1 VWEMDP
7 VTVVSGCGTG
17 CFCPIPKG
25 IMMNWF
31 DKLKSG
37 IRTFVRRG
45 MPENLW
51 VKCERCHQ
59 TLYQKQMKQDYGIC
73 PNCGAHFRINYR
85 EYLDHLLD
93 KDTFEEVASEV
104 KSGDPLQFEDRK
116 KYSDRIKES
125 RKATGMDAAVCTCI
139 GTIEGKPVG
148 IGIHEPG
155 FIMGTLSSAEGERIC
170 RLIDRCM
177 EDRRPLILICRSGG
191 ARMQESALSLMQL
204 AKINGRLAKF
214 AKAGLLFIS
223 ILTDP
228 TTAGVS
234 ASYALIG
241 DINIAEPNALIGFTG
256 ERITGSSVGEEELA
270 ALRLAQRAE
279 KVLENGF
286 VDLVV
291 PRSQMR
297 RELSR
302 LITLLWEA
310 PVTGTQG

>member
-1 VWEMDP
+1 
-7 VTVVSGCGTG
+7 
-17 CFCPIPKG
+17 
-25 IMMNWF
+25 
-31 DKLKSG
+31 
-37 IRTFVRRG
+37 
-45 MPENLW
+45 
-51 VKCERCHQ
+51 
-59 TLYQKQMKQDYGIC
+59 
-73 PNCGAHFRINYR
+73 
-85 EYLDHLLD
+85 
-93 KDTFEEVASEV
+93 
-104 KSGDPLQFEDRK
+104 
-116 KYSDRIKES
+116 
-125 RKATGMDAAVCTCI
+125 
-139 GTIEGKPVG
+139 
-148 IGIHEPG
+148 
-155 FIMGTLSSAEGERIC
+155 
-170 RLIDRCM
+170 
-177 EDRRPLILICRSGG
+177 LILICRSGG

>member
-1 VWEMDP
+1 
-7 VTVVSGCGTG
+7 
-17 CFCPIPKG
+17 
-25 IMMNWF
+25 MNWF

-37 IRTFVRRG
+37 IQTLVRRG

-59 TLYQKQMKQDYGIC
+59 TLYSKQVKQDHGIC
-73 PNCGAHFRINYR
+73 PNCGAHFRIHYL

-93 KDTFEEVASEV
+93 KGSFEEIANEV

-116 KYSDRIKES
+116 KYADRIKES
-125 RKATGMDAAVCTCI
+125 RKATGMDAAVCTCVGRI
-139 GTIEGKPVG
+139 DGKPVG
-148 IGIHEPG
+148 IGIHEPS

-177 EDRRPLILICRSGG
+177 KDRMPLILVCRSGG

-204 AKINGRLAKF
+204 AKINARLAQF
-214 AKAGLLFIS
+214 SEAGLLFIS
-223 ILTDP
+223 VLTDP

-256 ERITGSSVGEEELA
+256 ERITGSSVGEEELE

-291 PRSQMR
+291 PRSHMQ
-297 RELSR
+297 RELAR
-302 LITLLWEA
+302 LISLLWDA
-310 PVTGTQG
+310 SSTGTRG